1 MKIRLAIL
9 FILAFLIRLI
19 AINQSLWLD
28 EATSVMAA
36 KHLSYGEILFKFSPF
51 DFHPPGY
58 YFFLKFWTSIFGF
71 SEIAIRMPSVISSI
85 LTGYVVYLIGKKIS
99 SLEIG
104 WWAAVFYLFNPLVVY
119 YSQEARM
126 YSLVTLFL
134 TILIYILLLTGK
146 LFYSQNQKS
155 KIKSQKYN
163 SKAKSYLIV
172 GILVFLSV
180 FTFYGSV
187 LFITSLIIYFIIKR
201 NYQTA
206 FYFIISLFLILLLLS
221 PLLFQQLDN
230 AKSMLSVVANWK
242 SVLGGADI
250 KNLILIPLKF
260 TSGRISFFPKIIY
273 YVLSGLWA
281 LIISYFVFK
290 GTMKN
295 RFMGWLLVG
304 SIILGLMISFITPML
319 QYFRFVYLLP
329 VMAILI
335 SEGVKGL
342 EVKGLASIVRIFVL
356 SGFIVWSL
364 AYLLIPQFHREDWKS
379 LATDLPK
386 QSKIYMIISS
396 SDALS
401 YYRPDLH
408 LVDVQLIKRLTTMDN
423 ELTIIPYTSEI
434 HGVNYKDILQTR
446 GYKITQEKSY
456 RGLLI
461 EYWKKI

>member
-1 MKIRLAIL
+1 MRFRLFLL
-9 FILAFLIRLI
+9 FIGAFLIRLI

-28 EATSVMAA
+28 EATSVMAI
-36 KHLSYGEILFKFSPF
+36 KHLNYGEILFKFSPF

-58 YFFLKFWTSIFGF
+58 YFFLKFWTGIFGF
-71 SEIAIRMPSVISSI
+71 SEAAVRMPSVLASI
-85 LTGYVVYLIGKKIS
+85 LTGYVVFLIGKKIFS
-99 SLEIG
+99 AEIG
-104 WWAAVFYLFNPLVVY
+104 WWATVFYLFNPLAVY

-126 YSLVTLFL
+126 YSIVTLFL
-134 TILIYILLLTGK
+134 TALLFLIIKGLRLNK
-146 LFYSQNQKS
+146 LENK
-155 KIKSQKYN
+155 N
-163 SKAKSYLIV
+163 CLIIFV
-172 GILVFLSV
+172 LVFLSV

-206 FYFIISLFLILLLLS
+206 FYFIISLFLILLFLS
-221 PLLFQQLDN
+221 PLLLRQLDN
-230 AKSMLSVVANWK
+230 AKSMLNVVINWK
-242 SVLGGADI
+242 SVLGGTDI

-281 LIISYFVFK
+281 LIISFFVFK
-290 GTMKN
+290 GAIRN
-295 RFMGWLLVG
+295 RMLSWLLVFP
-304 SIILGLMISFITPML
+304 IIMGLVISFITPML

-329 VMAILI
+329 VMAVLI
-335 SEGVKGL
+335 SVGVKEL
-342 EVKGLASIVRIFVL
+342 KGLRVNGLKSSRVKEFKGFVRIFIL
-356 SGFIVWSL
+356 FGFVIWSMV
-364 AYLLIPQFHREDWKS
+364 YLLIPQFHREDWKS

-401 YYRPDLH
+401 YYRSDIH
-408 LVDVQLIKRLTTMDN
+408 LVDVRSINKLTNIEN
-423 ELTIIPYTSEI
+423 ELIIIPYTTEI
-434 HGVNYKDILQTR
+434 HGVDYKINLQTR
-446 GYKITQEKSY
+446 GYKISQEKTY